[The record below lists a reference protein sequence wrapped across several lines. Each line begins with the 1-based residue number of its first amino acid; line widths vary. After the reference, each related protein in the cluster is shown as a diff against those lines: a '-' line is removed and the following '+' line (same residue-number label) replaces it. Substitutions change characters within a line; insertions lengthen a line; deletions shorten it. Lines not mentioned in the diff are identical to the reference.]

1 MKEKLIKLYTACY
14 DGCYAIGVLFLRSF
28 LRIYNPVSKIL
39 KKVADAIF
47 DVIIYSIWSIY
58 KGLKFLF
65 SELVVSTKA
74 FINFSK
80 HFKKMYKR
88 SLEIGGKELAREN
101 TKHLIKNSSRQI
113 KKHLRSF
120 LSYALPILSLIILFL
135 CFSFFDSRM
144 YAVEVSVNGNFIGYV
159 ENESVYSTAEKLMQ
173 ERIVYSDDET
183 PYFVDKDLK
192 VISVPKSTEFEDP
205 YVLCN
210 NLILS
215 VTQDIKQAY
224 GLYVDS
230 KFEGA
235 VEEGDKL
242 KTALDGMLNE
252 HKLGVDGEITEFT
265 VQVEIREGLYPQSS
279 IMSFDKMNTKL
290 HTDVEGERTY
300 TAVEGDSLWL
310 IAEKNNVTR
319 SQLKALNPDIEK
331 NLWIGDT
338 VLISKSVP
346 FLTVQ
351 TKIVESYEVE
361 IPYKLISTN
370 SNKYAYGTTTVVKSG
385 KAGKAI
391 ETAEKIY
398 INGVLQTTNII
409 NTEVIQA
416 AVNREV
422 IVGTYIDA
430 TTIVPS
436 STGFMWPVDGGYVSC
451 GINGYR
457 GHTGMDIA
465 APRGTNIRAS
475 KAGVVTKVK
484 KQTTGYG
491 YHIMIDH
498 GGGVQTLYAHCSKL
512 LVKVGQK
519 VSQGQL
525 IAYVGSTG
533 NSTGNHCHFEIRIN
547 GQFKN
552 PAKYIGTSYK

>member
-28 LRIYNPVSKIL
+28 LRIYNPVSKIF

-74 FINFSK
+74 FINFVK

-101 TKHLIKNSSRQI
+101 TRHLIKNSSHQI

-120 LSYALPILSLIILFL
+120 LSYALPILSLIILFS